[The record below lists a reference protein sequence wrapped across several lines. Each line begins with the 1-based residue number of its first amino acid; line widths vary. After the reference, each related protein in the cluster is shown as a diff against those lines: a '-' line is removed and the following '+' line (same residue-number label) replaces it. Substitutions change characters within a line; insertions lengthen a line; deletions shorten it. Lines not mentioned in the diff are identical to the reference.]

1 MLASRSEQSL
11 WLKCRRGVGARF
23 VCGGAIMSSRRSN
36 LRCLLL
42 LLPAV
47 ALSLLLCICVA
58 FDELGEA
65 MAYIHDNRGNPE
77 AVYPPEK

>member
-1 MLASRSEQSL
+1 MLDKRIVVALAALIPLCL
-11 WLKCRRGVGARF
+11 WQP
-23 VCGGAIMSSRRSN
+23 
-36 LRCLLL
+36 LL

-65 MAYIHDNRGNPE
+65 MSYIHDNRGNPE